1 MNMYLHELKALRK
14 SGGSW
19 ACAMIAL
26 AALFLSLY
34 PSMMSES
41 ADFTSLLEG
50 YPASV
55 RAMLGINLEYISSIL
70 GFYSMVF
77 VYIALCGGIQAMHL
91 GASILSKEARERTAD
106 FLLVKPVSRTRIVS
120 AKLLAALTAI
130 LVTDLVFFLVTA
142 IIAGAVATANYSL
155 SLFLMLNLPLL
166 FIQLIFLA
174 VGLVASVFFS
184 RLKNVLPL
192 TLGVVFGLY
201 MTGALLAAGP
211 EGDIVRYLSPF
222 QYFDSIYIIEHHTF
236 EVQYL
241 IAGAL
246 IVAAA
251 VSVSYRVYIKKDVH
265 AV

>member
-34 PSMMSES
+34 PSMVSES

-55 RAMLGINLEYISSIL
+55 RAMLGINLEYISTIL

-106 FLLVKPVSRTRIVS
+106 FLLVKPVSRARIVS

-211 EGDIVRYLSPF
+211 EGNIARYLSPF
-222 QYFDSIYIIEHHTF
+222 QYFDSIYIIENNAF
-236 EVQYL
+236 ELKYL

-251 VSVSYRVYIKKDVH
+251 ISISYRVYIKKDVH

>member
-1 MNMYLHELKALRK
+1 
-14 SGGSW
+14 
-19 ACAMIAL
+19 
-26 AALFLSLY
+26 
-34 PSMMSES
+34 
-41 ADFTSLLEG
+41 
-50 YPASV
+50 
-55 RAMLGINLEYISSIL
+55 
-70 GFYSMVF
+70 
-77 VYIALCGGIQAMHL
+77 MHL

-174 VGLVASVFFS
+174 VGLAASVFFS

-211 EGDIVRYLSPF
+211 EGSIARYLTPF

-236 EVQYL
+236 EVKYL